1 MVCLSSSG
9 DTTMGLTA
17 SRTQA
22 SHCVFG
28 ILLLL
33 DRISLRYL
41 ERTSQYNISVSGRH
55 WPHTTLRTDFLDDS
69 CSSPAIINSSR
80 ICAVNGLANVMQQRL
95 GTFRTEYA
103 FWKLKILRERAFRSR
118 PCVHLYDHTYKSSSH
133 TCSDCQHAS
142 KATPRHT
149 GRTFPK

>member
-33 DRISLRYL
+33 DRIGLRYL
-41 ERTSQYNISVSGRH
+41 ERTSQYNISVSGRQ

-69 CSSPAIINSSR
+69 CSSPAMINSSR
-80 ICAVNGLANVMQQRL
+80 IYAVNGLANVMQQRL

-103 FWKLKILRERAFRSR
+103 FWKLNILARFNEHPSEITERVLTDRARIPTR
-118 PCVHLYDHTYKSSSH
+118 PFSFEAVLC
-133 TCSDCQHAS
+133 
-142 KATPRHT
+142 
-149 GRTFPK
+149 